1 MAKKSSV
8 SWLCTECGLTQPKW
22 TGSCDGCKNWNTF
35 KEFRESSSRMSV
47 SMGAEVQ
54 AKPVKIG
61 EVDIQECVRVP
72 CNFNELNRALGGGIV
87 AGSFILLAGNPGI
100 GKSTIMLQLCDH
112 FCQRNMKILYVSG
125 EESLGQTSL
134 RAERLGVKG
143 DIYLYAETE
152 LGAITK
158 QIEEMQ
164 PDILVIDSIQI
175 LYQDDVQ
182 SLPGSVTQI
191 REVAMRL
198 MRLAKQKLISTFV
211 IGHVTK
217 SGDIAGPKILEHMVD
232 VVLDF
237 EGDRE
242 LGYRLIRSKKNR
254 FGPTDEVAIF
264 EMTAKGLL
272 EISNPSNLFLEERVK
287 EVTGSC
293 IIATL
298 EGSRALLVEVQS
310 LVATS
315 AYASATRRSTGFDPN
330 RILLLL
336 AVLEKKLGYQMQ
348 GLDVFV
354 SIIGGL
360 KVVEPAAD
368 LGIVFAITSAFSNKS
383 VASSLCIFG
392 EVGLSGEIRSVS
404 KIESRVKE
412 AIHMG
417 FKSVVMPKKNLDK
430 LSSAIKKKIDCIGFD
445 RVKDAIEAYF

>member
-1 MAKKSSV
+1 MNV
-8 SWLCTECGLTQPKW
+8 DLQT
-22 TGSCDGCKNWNTF
+22 
-35 KEFRESSSRMSV
+35 
-47 SMGAEVQ
+47 
-54 AKPVKIG
+54 KPVKIG
-61 EVDIQECVRVP
+61 EVEIAEDVRIP
-72 CNFNELNRALGGGIV
+72 SEFSELNRALGGGV
-87 AGSFILLAGNPGI
+87 VQGSFILLAGNPGI
-100 GKSTIMLQLCDH
+100 GKSTIMLQLCAH
-112 FCQRNMKILYVSG
+112 FCRAGKKILYVSG

-134 RAERLGVKG
+134 RAERLGVSG
-143 DIYLYAETE
+143 EIYLYAETE
-152 LGAITK
+152 LGQITA
-158 QIEEMQ
+158 QIEQMQ
-164 PDILVIDSIQI
+164 PDILIIDSIQI
-175 LYQDDVQ
+175 LFQEDVA

-198 MRLAKQKLISTFV
+198 MRLAKSKHISTFV

-217 SGDIAGPKILEHMVD
+217 SGEIAGPKILEHMVD

-237 EGDRE
+237 EGDRD
-242 LGYRLIRSKKNR
+242 LGYRLIRCKKNR

-272 EISNPSNLFLEERVK
+272 EIHNPSNLFLQERVGQ
-287 EVTGSC
+287 VTGSC

-298 EGSRALLVEVQS
+298 EGSRALLLEVQS

-354 SIIGGL
+354 CIIGGL
-360 KVVEPAAD
+360 KVIEPAAD
-368 LGIVFAITSAFSNKS
+368 LGIVFAITSAFSNKPL
-383 VASSLCIFG
+383 SSNLCVFG

-404 KIESRVKE
+404 KIEARVKE

-417 FKSVVMPKKNLDK
+417 FKQVVMPKKNLNK
-430 LSSAIKKKIDCIGFD
+430 LSSSIKKKIECVGFD
-445 RVKDAIEAYF
+445 KVKDAIEFYF